1 MRLWIEMLPC
11 LLPGLV
17 AAAAPRPHFL
27 VILQDDLGHYNVA
40 FNANRTDRPS
50 DDVAKVSSSTSALAA
65 QGIVLNRHYVHWH
78 CSPTRRSLLTG
89 RIPLHHSELL
99 SGITTDDIDL
109 RWTTL
114 GQKLEGVGYKSH
126 WYGKGHTGYKSMNHL
141 PHRIGFS
148 AGHVGFLSGAMSYH
162 GSQRWK
168 EEAPF
173 HDTSYST
180 ELYGEAALAALKA
193 HDTKHPLFMYL
204 PWQAVHTPYTAPP
217 NWNASAQAC
226 DDYEDA
232 CIVYAMLHVADSYIG
247 RITDQLHAK
256 G

>member
-1 MRLWIEMLPC
+1 M
-11 LLPGLV
+11 LPGLV

-114 GQKLEGVGYKSH
+114 GQKLE
-126 WYGKGHTGYKSMNHL
+126 
-141 PHRIGFS
+141 
-148 AGHVGFLSGAMSYH
+148 
-162 GSQRWK
+162 
-168 EEAPF
+168 
-173 HDTSYST
+173 DTSCSS
-180 ELYGEAALAALKA
+180 EALSHVKDL
-193 HDTKHPLFMYL
+193 
-204 PWQAVHTPYTAPP
+204 
-217 NWNASAQAC
+217 AQAL
-226 DDYEDA
+226 DWVSIQVSKPSRPLQELLALPGFKEFEEIVAKLDA
-232 CIVYAMLHVADSYIG
+232 LV
-247 RITDQLHAK
+247 
-256 G
+256 